1 MSFGNNPNFDQSRE
15 ILPSQSAKIEVI
27 GVGGGGSN
35 AVNRMINSDL
45 EGVSFRVLNTD
56 AQALLQSSA
65 ESRVQ
70 LGQNLTRG
78 LGAGGNPS
86 IGQKAA
92 EESKEELQQALER
105 SDLVFIAAGMGGGT
119 GTGAA
124 PVVAE
129 VAKQSGALTVGI
141 VTKPFSFEGK
151 RRMRQAEEGIAR
163 LAENVDTLIVIP
175 NDRLKDVIAGAPL
188 QEAFRNADDVL
199 RMGVIGISDIIT
211 CPGLVNVDFADVRS
225 VMTEAGTALLG
236 IGIGSGRS
244 RAIEAAQAAMNSPL
258 LEAARI
264 DGAKGCVINITGGK
278 DMTLEDM
285 TSASEIIY
293 DVVDQEANIIVGA
306 VVDEA
311 MEGEIQVTVIAS
323 GFETTQPLNQQRIKN
338 RLSNQPLYNY
348 SDNKESGASIPEF
361 LRLRQNK
368 KNIFNGKIMEIEGL
382 PNLKLEQAF
391 ELTDATAERS
401 CAGST
406 ILLSQETVQ
415 EYLKSNIC
423 LLEKMIEGNYEDSK
437 SISRRINDMENWFK
451 KPSFIQP
458 DLNAQYEE
466 IIEIDLAKVTQPIVA
481 CPNDPDNV
489 IEITDVANTNIDEVF
504 IGSCMTNIGHYR
516 AAAKVLEG
524 VQNLKAKLWI
534 CPPTKMD
541 EETLKAEGY
550 YKIFED
556 CGARLELPGC
566 SLCMGN
572 QARVDEGS
580 VVFSTSTRNFDNR
593 LGKNAQVFLGSAE
606 LAAVCALL
614 GKIPTLEEYQDIT
627 KNKINPYSDELY
639 RYLQFDE
646 IQDFSL
652 SK

>member
-1 MSFGNNPNFDQSRE
+1 MSFGNNPNFDQSKD
-15 ILPSQSAKIEVI
+15 ILPSQNAKIEVI

-35 AVNRMINSDL
+35 AVNRMIDSDL

-65 ESRVQ
+65 DRRVQ

-92 EESKEELQQALER
+92 EESKDELQQTLEG

-199 RMGVIGISDIIT
+199 RMGVKGISDIIT

-244 RAIEAAQAAMNSPL
+244 RALEAAQAAMNSPL

-293 DVVDQEANIIVGA
+293 DVVDPEANIIVGA
-306 VVDEA
+306 VIDES
-311 MEGEIQVTVIAS
+311 MEGEIQVTVIAT
-323 GFETTQPLNQQRIKN
+323 GFETNQPLKQQRIKN
-338 RLSNQPLYNY
+338 RLSNQPLYNI
-348 SDNKESGASIPEF
+348 SDNKDTGTNIPEF

-368 KNIFNGKIMEIEGL
+368 RDIE
-382 PNLKLEQAF
+382 
-391 ELTDATAERS
+391 
-401 CAGST
+401 
-406 ILLSQETVQ
+406 
-415 EYLKSNIC
+415 
-423 LLEKMIEGNYEDSK
+423 
-437 SISRRINDMENWFK
+437 
-451 KPSFIQP
+451 
-458 DLNAQYEE
+458 
-466 IIEIDLAKVTQPIVA
+466 
-481 CPNDPDNV
+481 
-489 IEITDVANTNIDEVF
+489 
-504 IGSCMTNIGHYR
+504 
-516 AAAKVLEG
+516 
-524 VQNLKAKLWI
+524 
-534 CPPTKMD
+534 
-541 EETLKAEGY
+541 
-550 YKIFED
+550 
-556 CGARLELPGC
+556 
-566 SLCMGN
+566 
-572 QARVDEGS
+572 
-580 VVFSTSTRNFDNR
+580 
-593 LGKNAQVFLGSAE
+593 
-606 LAAVCALL
+606 
-614 GKIPTLEEYQDIT
+614 
-627 KNKINPYSDELY
+627 
-639 RYLQFDE
+639 
-646 IQDFSL
+646 
-652 SK
+652 

>member
-1 MSFGNNPNFDQSRE
+1 MSFGNNPNLDQSKG
-15 ILPSQSAKIEVI
+15 ILPSQNAKIEVI

-35 AVNRMINSDL
+35 AVNRMIDSDL

-65 ESRVQ
+65 DRRVQ

-92 EESKEELQQALER
+92 EESKDELQQTLEG

-199 RMGVIGISDIIT
+199 RMGVKGISDIIT

-244 RAIEAAQAAMNSPL
+244 RALEAAQAAMNSPL

-293 DVVDQEANIIVGA
+293 DVVDPEANIIVGA
-306 VVDEA
+306 VIDES
-311 MEGEIQVTVIAS
+311 MEGEIQVTVIAT
-323 GFETTQPLNQQRIKN
+323 GFETNQPLKQQRIKN
-338 RLSNQPLYNY
+338 RLSNQPLYNL
-348 SDNKESGASIPEF
+348 SDKKDNGTNIPEF

-368 KNIFNGKIMEIEGL
+368 KDIE
-382 PNLKLEQAF
+382 
-391 ELTDATAERS
+391 
-401 CAGST
+401 
-406 ILLSQETVQ
+406 
-415 EYLKSNIC
+415 
-423 LLEKMIEGNYEDSK
+423 
-437 SISRRINDMENWFK
+437 
-451 KPSFIQP
+451 
-458 DLNAQYEE
+458 
-466 IIEIDLAKVTQPIVA
+466 
-481 CPNDPDNV
+481 
-489 IEITDVANTNIDEVF
+489 
-504 IGSCMTNIGHYR
+504 
-516 AAAKVLEG
+516 
-524 VQNLKAKLWI
+524 
-534 CPPTKMD
+534 
-541 EETLKAEGY
+541 
-550 YKIFED
+550 
-556 CGARLELPGC
+556 
-566 SLCMGN
+566 
-572 QARVDEGS
+572 
-580 VVFSTSTRNFDNR
+580 
-593 LGKNAQVFLGSAE
+593 
-606 LAAVCALL
+606 
-614 GKIPTLEEYQDIT
+614 
-627 KNKINPYSDELY
+627 
-639 RYLQFDE
+639 
-646 IQDFSL
+646 
-652 SK
+652 

>member
-1 MSFGNNPNFDQSRE
+1 MVGYLFNKYFKDFPQQIHTYGLSEFIMHPILVIESYLEMSFGNNPNFDQSRE
-15 ILPSQSAKIEVI
+15 ILPSQNAKIEVI

-65 ESRVQ
+65 ERRVQ

-92 EESKEELQQALER
+92 EESKEELQQALDG

-199 RMGVIGISDIIT
+199 RMGVKGISDIIT
-211 CPGLVNVDFADVRS
+211 CPGLVNVDFADIRS

-244 RAIEAAQAAMNSPL
+244 RALEAAQAAMNSPL

-311 MEGEIQVTVIAS
+311 MEGEIQVTVIAT
-323 GFETTQPLNQQRIKN
+323 GFETNQPLKQQRIKN
-338 RLSNQPLYNY
+338 RLSNQPLYNM
-348 SDNKESGASIPEF
+348 SENKDSGASIPEF

-368 KNIFNGKIMEIEGL
+368 K
-382 PNLKLEQAF
+382 
-391 ELTDATAERS
+391 D
-401 CAGST
+401 
-406 ILLSQETVQ
+406 
-415 EYLKSNIC
+415 
-423 LLEKMIEGNYEDSK
+423 
-437 SISRRINDMENWFK
+437 
-451 KPSFIQP
+451 
-458 DLNAQYEE
+458 
-466 IIEIDLAKVTQPIVA
+466 ID
-481 CPNDPDNV
+481 
-489 IEITDVANTNIDEVF
+489 
-504 IGSCMTNIGHYR
+504 
-516 AAAKVLEG
+516 
-524 VQNLKAKLWI
+524 
-534 CPPTKMD
+534 
-541 EETLKAEGY
+541 
-550 YKIFED
+550 
-556 CGARLELPGC
+556 
-566 SLCMGN
+566 
-572 QARVDEGS
+572 
-580 VVFSTSTRNFDNR
+580 
-593 LGKNAQVFLGSAE
+593 
-606 LAAVCALL
+606 
-614 GKIPTLEEYQDIT
+614 
-627 KNKINPYSDELY
+627 
-639 RYLQFDE
+639 
-646 IQDFSL
+646 
-652 SK
+652 

>member
-15 ILPSQSAKIEVI
+15 ILPSQNAKIEVI

-45 EGVSFRVLNTD
+45 DGVSFRVLNTD
-56 AQALLQSSA
+56 AQALLQSAA

-92 EESKEELQQALER
+92 EESKEELQQALEG

-199 RMGVIGISDIIT
+199 RMGVKGISDIIT
-211 CPGLVNVDFADVRS
+211 CPGLVNVDFADIRS

-244 RAIEAAQAAMNSPL
+244 RALEAAQAAMNSPL

-311 MEGEIQVTVIAS
+311 MEGEIQVTVIAT
-323 GFETTQPLNQQRIKN
+323 GFETNQPLKQQRIKN
-338 RLSNQPLYNY
+338 RLSNQPLYNM
-348 SDNKESGASIPEF
+348 SENKDAGASIPEF

-368 KNIFNGKIMEIEGL
+368 K
-382 PNLKLEQAF
+382 
-391 ELTDATAERS
+391 D
-401 CAGST
+401 
-406 ILLSQETVQ
+406 
-415 EYLKSNIC
+415 
-423 LLEKMIEGNYEDSK
+423 
-437 SISRRINDMENWFK
+437 
-451 KPSFIQP
+451 
-458 DLNAQYEE
+458 
-466 IIEIDLAKVTQPIVA
+466 ID
-481 CPNDPDNV
+481 
-489 IEITDVANTNIDEVF
+489 
-504 IGSCMTNIGHYR
+504 
-516 AAAKVLEG
+516 
-524 VQNLKAKLWI
+524 
-534 CPPTKMD
+534 
-541 EETLKAEGY
+541 
-550 YKIFED
+550 
-556 CGARLELPGC
+556 
-566 SLCMGN
+566 
-572 QARVDEGS
+572 
-580 VVFSTSTRNFDNR
+580 
-593 LGKNAQVFLGSAE
+593 
-606 LAAVCALL
+606 
-614 GKIPTLEEYQDIT
+614 
-627 KNKINPYSDELY
+627 
-639 RYLQFDE
+639 
-646 IQDFSL
+646 
-652 SK
+652 

>member
-15 ILPSQSAKIEVI
+15 ILPSQNAKIEVI

-92 EESKEELQQALER
+92 EESKEELQQALEG

-199 RMGVIGISDIIT
+199 RMGVKGISDIIT

-306 VVDEA
+306 VVDES
-311 MEGEIQVTVIAS
+311 MEGEIQVTVIAT
-323 GFETTQPLNQQRIKN
+323 GFETNQPLKQQRIKN

-348 SDNKESGASIPEF
+348 SDNKEGGASIPEF

-368 KNIFNGKIMEIEGL
+368 K
-382 PNLKLEQAF
+382 
-391 ELTDATAERS
+391 D
-401 CAGST
+401 
-406 ILLSQETVQ
+406 
-415 EYLKSNIC
+415 
-423 LLEKMIEGNYEDSK
+423 
-437 SISRRINDMENWFK
+437 
-451 KPSFIQP
+451 
-458 DLNAQYEE
+458 
-466 IIEIDLAKVTQPIVA
+466 IV
-481 CPNDPDNV
+481 
-489 IEITDVANTNIDEVF
+489 
-504 IGSCMTNIGHYR
+504 
-516 AAAKVLEG
+516 
-524 VQNLKAKLWI
+524 
-534 CPPTKMD
+534 
-541 EETLKAEGY
+541 
-550 YKIFED
+550 
-556 CGARLELPGC
+556 
-566 SLCMGN
+566 
-572 QARVDEGS
+572 
-580 VVFSTSTRNFDNR
+580 
-593 LGKNAQVFLGSAE
+593 
-606 LAAVCALL
+606 
-614 GKIPTLEEYQDIT
+614 
-627 KNKINPYSDELY
+627 
-639 RYLQFDE
+639 
-646 IQDFSL
+646 
-652 SK
+652 

>member
-1 MSFGNNPNFDQSRE
+1 MSFGNNPNFDQSKD
-15 ILPSQSAKIEVI
+15 ILPSQNAKIEVI

-35 AVNRMINSDL
+35 AVNRMIDSDL

-65 ESRVQ
+65 DRKVQ

-92 EESKEELQQALER
+92 EESKDELQQTLEG

-199 RMGVIGISDIIT
+199 RMGVKGISDIIT

-244 RAIEAAQAAMNSPL
+244 RALEAAQAAMNSPL

-293 DVVDQEANIIVGA
+293 DVVDPEANIIVGA
-306 VVDEA
+306 VIDES
-311 MEGEIQVTVIAS
+311 MEGEIQVTVIAT
-323 GFETTQPLNQQRIKN
+323 GFETNQPLKQQRIKN
-338 RLSNQPLYNY
+338 ILSNQPLYNV
-348 SDNKESGASIPEF
+348 SDNKDTGTNIPEF

-368 KNIFNGKIMEIEGL
+368 KDIE
-382 PNLKLEQAF
+382 
-391 ELTDATAERS
+391 
-401 CAGST
+401 
-406 ILLSQETVQ
+406 
-415 EYLKSNIC
+415 
-423 LLEKMIEGNYEDSK
+423 
-437 SISRRINDMENWFK
+437 
-451 KPSFIQP
+451 
-458 DLNAQYEE
+458 
-466 IIEIDLAKVTQPIVA
+466 
-481 CPNDPDNV
+481 
-489 IEITDVANTNIDEVF
+489 
-504 IGSCMTNIGHYR
+504 
-516 AAAKVLEG
+516 
-524 VQNLKAKLWI
+524 
-534 CPPTKMD
+534 
-541 EETLKAEGY
+541 
-550 YKIFED
+550 
-556 CGARLELPGC
+556 
-566 SLCMGN
+566 
-572 QARVDEGS
+572 
-580 VVFSTSTRNFDNR
+580 
-593 LGKNAQVFLGSAE
+593 
-606 LAAVCALL
+606 
-614 GKIPTLEEYQDIT
+614 
-627 KNKINPYSDELY
+627 
-639 RYLQFDE
+639 
-646 IQDFSL
+646 
-652 SK
+652 

>member
-15 ILPSQSAKIEVI
+15 ILPSQNAKIEVI

-35 AVNRMINSDL
+35 AVNRLINSDL
-45 EGVSFRVLNTD
+45 DGVSFRVLNTD
-56 AQALLQSSA
+56 AQALLQSAA

-92 EESKEELQQALER
+92 EESKEELQQALEG

-199 RMGVIGISDIIT
+199 RMGVKGISDIIT
-211 CPGLVNVDFADVRS
+211 CPGLVNVDFADIRS

-244 RAIEAAQAAMNSPL
+244 RALEAAQAAMNSPL

-311 MEGEIQVTVIAS
+311 MEGEIQVTVIAT
-323 GFETTQPLNQQRIKN
+323 GFETNQPLKQQRIKN
-338 RLSNQPLYNY
+338 RLSNQPLYNM
-348 SDNKESGASIPEF
+348 SENKDSGASIPEF

-368 KNIFNGKIMEIEGL
+368 K
-382 PNLKLEQAF
+382 
-391 ELTDATAERS
+391 D
-401 CAGST
+401 
-406 ILLSQETVQ
+406 
-415 EYLKSNIC
+415 
-423 LLEKMIEGNYEDSK
+423 
-437 SISRRINDMENWFK
+437 
-451 KPSFIQP
+451 
-458 DLNAQYEE
+458 
-466 IIEIDLAKVTQPIVA
+466 ID
-481 CPNDPDNV
+481 
-489 IEITDVANTNIDEVF
+489 
-504 IGSCMTNIGHYR
+504 
-516 AAAKVLEG
+516 
-524 VQNLKAKLWI
+524 
-534 CPPTKMD
+534 
-541 EETLKAEGY
+541 
-550 YKIFED
+550 
-556 CGARLELPGC
+556 
-566 SLCMGN
+566 
-572 QARVDEGS
+572 
-580 VVFSTSTRNFDNR
+580 
-593 LGKNAQVFLGSAE
+593 
-606 LAAVCALL
+606 
-614 GKIPTLEEYQDIT
+614 
-627 KNKINPYSDELY
+627 
-639 RYLQFDE
+639 
-646 IQDFSL
+646 
-652 SK
+652 

>member
-15 ILPSQSAKIEVI
+15 ILPSQNAKIEVI

-92 EESKEELQQALER
+92 EESKEELQQALDG
-105 SDLVFIAAGMGGGT
+105 SDLVSIAAGMGGGT

-199 RMGVIGISDIIT
+199 RMGVKGISDIIT

-311 MEGEIQVTVIAS
+311 MEGEIQVTVIAT
-323 GFETTQPLNQQRIKN
+323 GFEMTQSLNQQRIKN
-338 RLSNQPLYNY
+338 RLSNQPLYSY

-368 KNIFNGKIMEIEGL
+368 K
-382 PNLKLEQAF
+382 
-391 ELTDATAERS
+391 D
-401 CAGST
+401 
-406 ILLSQETVQ
+406 
-415 EYLKSNIC
+415 
-423 LLEKMIEGNYEDSK
+423 
-437 SISRRINDMENWFK
+437 
-451 KPSFIQP
+451 
-458 DLNAQYEE
+458 
-466 IIEIDLAKVTQPIVA
+466 
-481 CPNDPDNV
+481 
-489 IEITDVANTNIDEVF
+489 
-504 IGSCMTNIGHYR
+504 IG
-516 AAAKVLEG
+516 
-524 VQNLKAKLWI
+524 
-534 CPPTKMD
+534 
-541 EETLKAEGY
+541 
-550 YKIFED
+550 
-556 CGARLELPGC
+556 
-566 SLCMGN
+566 
-572 QARVDEGS
+572 
-580 VVFSTSTRNFDNR
+580 
-593 LGKNAQVFLGSAE
+593 
-606 LAAVCALL
+606 
-614 GKIPTLEEYQDIT
+614 
-627 KNKINPYSDELY
+627 
-639 RYLQFDE
+639 
-646 IQDFSL
+646 
-652 SK
+652 

>member
-1 MSFGNNPNFDQSRE
+1 MSFGNNPNFDQSKD
-15 ILPSQSAKIEVI
+15 ILPSQNAKIEVI

-35 AVNRMINSDL
+35 AVNRMIDSDL

-65 ESRVQ
+65 DRRVQ

-92 EESKEELQQALER
+92 EESKDELQQTLDG

-199 RMGVIGISDIIT
+199 RMGVKGISDIIT

-244 RAIEAAQAAMNSPL
+244 RALEAAQAAMNSPL

-293 DVVDQEANIIVGA
+293 DVVDPEANIIVGA
-306 VVDEA
+306 VIDES
-311 MEGEIQVTVIAS
+311 MEGEIQVTVIAT
-323 GFETTQPLNQQRIKN
+323 GFETNQPLKQQRIKN
-338 RLSNQPLYNY
+338 RLSNQPLYNI
-348 SDNKESGASIPEF
+348 SDNKDTGANIPEF

-368 KNIFNGKIMEIEGL
+368 KDIE
-382 PNLKLEQAF
+382 
-391 ELTDATAERS
+391 
-401 CAGST
+401 
-406 ILLSQETVQ
+406 
-415 EYLKSNIC
+415 
-423 LLEKMIEGNYEDSK
+423 
-437 SISRRINDMENWFK
+437 
-451 KPSFIQP
+451 
-458 DLNAQYEE
+458 
-466 IIEIDLAKVTQPIVA
+466 
-481 CPNDPDNV
+481 
-489 IEITDVANTNIDEVF
+489 
-504 IGSCMTNIGHYR
+504 
-516 AAAKVLEG
+516 
-524 VQNLKAKLWI
+524 
-534 CPPTKMD
+534 
-541 EETLKAEGY
+541 
-550 YKIFED
+550 
-556 CGARLELPGC
+556 
-566 SLCMGN
+566 
-572 QARVDEGS
+572 
-580 VVFSTSTRNFDNR
+580 
-593 LGKNAQVFLGSAE
+593 
-606 LAAVCALL
+606 
-614 GKIPTLEEYQDIT
+614 
-627 KNKINPYSDELY
+627 
-639 RYLQFDE
+639 
-646 IQDFSL
+646 
-652 SK
+652 

>member
-1 MSFGNNPNFDQSRE
+1 MSFGNNPNFDQSKD
-15 ILPSQSAKIEVI
+15 ILPSQNAKIEVI

-35 AVNRMINSDL
+35 AVNRMIDSDL

-65 ESRVQ
+65 DRRVQ

-92 EESKEELQQALER
+92 EESKDELQQALEG

-151 RRMRQAEEGIAR
+151 RRMRQAEEGITR

-199 RMGVIGISDIIT
+199 RMGVKGISDIIT

-244 RAIEAAQAAMNSPL
+244 RALEAAQAAMNSPL

-293 DVVDQEANIIVGA
+293 DVVDPEANIIVGA
-306 VVDEA
+306 VIDES
-311 MEGEIQVTVIAS
+311 MEGEIQVTVIAT
-323 GFETTQPLNQQRIKN
+323 GFETNQPLKQQRIKN
-338 RLSNQPLYNY
+338 RLSNQPLYNI
-348 SDNKESGASIPEF
+348 SDNKDTGTNIPEF

-368 KNIFNGKIMEIEGL
+368 KDIE
-382 PNLKLEQAF
+382 
-391 ELTDATAERS
+391 
-401 CAGST
+401 
-406 ILLSQETVQ
+406 
-415 EYLKSNIC
+415 
-423 LLEKMIEGNYEDSK
+423 
-437 SISRRINDMENWFK
+437 
-451 KPSFIQP
+451 
-458 DLNAQYEE
+458 
-466 IIEIDLAKVTQPIVA
+466 
-481 CPNDPDNV
+481 
-489 IEITDVANTNIDEVF
+489 
-504 IGSCMTNIGHYR
+504 
-516 AAAKVLEG
+516 
-524 VQNLKAKLWI
+524 
-534 CPPTKMD
+534 
-541 EETLKAEGY
+541 
-550 YKIFED
+550 
-556 CGARLELPGC
+556 
-566 SLCMGN
+566 
-572 QARVDEGS
+572 
-580 VVFSTSTRNFDNR
+580 
-593 LGKNAQVFLGSAE
+593 
-606 LAAVCALL
+606 
-614 GKIPTLEEYQDIT
+614 
-627 KNKINPYSDELY
+627 
-639 RYLQFDE
+639 
-646 IQDFSL
+646 
-652 SK
+652 

>member
-1 MSFGNNPNFDQSRE
+1 MSFGNNPNFNQSRE
-15 ILPSQSAKIEVI
+15 ILPSQNAKIEVI

-92 EESKEELQQALER
+92 EESKEELQQALEG

-199 RMGVIGISDIIT
+199 RMGVKGISDIIT
-211 CPGLVNVDFADVRS
+211 CPGLVNVDFADIRS

-244 RAIEAAQAAMNSPL
+244 RALEAAQAAMNSPL

-264 DGAKGCVINITGGK
+264 DGAKGCVINITGGR

-311 MEGEIQVTVIAS
+311 MEGEIQVTVIAT
-323 GFETTQPLNQQRIKN
+323 GFETNQPLKQQRIKN
-338 RLSNQPLYNY
+338 RLSNQPLYNI
-348 SDNKESGASIPEF
+348 SENKDSGATIPEF
-361 LRLRQNK
+361 LRLRQSK
-368 KNIFNGKIMEIEGL
+368 K
-382 PNLKLEQAF
+382 
-391 ELTDATAERS
+391 D
-401 CAGST
+401 
-406 ILLSQETVQ
+406 
-415 EYLKSNIC
+415 
-423 LLEKMIEGNYEDSK
+423 
-437 SISRRINDMENWFK
+437 
-451 KPSFIQP
+451 
-458 DLNAQYEE
+458 
-466 IIEIDLAKVTQPIVA
+466 ID
-481 CPNDPDNV
+481 
-489 IEITDVANTNIDEVF
+489 
-504 IGSCMTNIGHYR
+504 
-516 AAAKVLEG
+516 
-524 VQNLKAKLWI
+524 
-534 CPPTKMD
+534 
-541 EETLKAEGY
+541 
-550 YKIFED
+550 
-556 CGARLELPGC
+556 
-566 SLCMGN
+566 
-572 QARVDEGS
+572 
-580 VVFSTSTRNFDNR
+580 
-593 LGKNAQVFLGSAE
+593 
-606 LAAVCALL
+606 
-614 GKIPTLEEYQDIT
+614 
-627 KNKINPYSDELY
+627 
-639 RYLQFDE
+639 
-646 IQDFSL
+646 
-652 SK
+652 

>member
-15 ILPSQSAKIEVI
+15 ILPSQNAKIEVI

-45 EGVSFRVLNTD
+45 DGVSFRVLNTD
-56 AQALLQSSA
+56 AQALLQSAA

-92 EESKEELQQALER
+92 EESKEELQQALEG

-199 RMGVIGISDIIT
+199 RMGVKGISDIIT
-211 CPGLVNVDFADVRS
+211 CPGLVNVDFADIRS

-244 RAIEAAQAAMNSPL
+244 RALEAAQAAMNSPL

-311 MEGEIQVTVIAS
+311 MEGEIQVTVIAT
-323 GFETTQPLNQQRIKN
+323 GFETNQPLKQQRIKN
-338 RLSNQPLYNY
+338 RLSNQPLYNM
-348 SDNKESGASIPEF
+348 SENKDSGASIPEF
-361 LRLRQNK
+361 LRLRQTK
-368 KNIFNGKIMEIEGL
+368 K
-382 PNLKLEQAF
+382 
-391 ELTDATAERS
+391 D
-401 CAGST
+401 
-406 ILLSQETVQ
+406 
-415 EYLKSNIC
+415 
-423 LLEKMIEGNYEDSK
+423 
-437 SISRRINDMENWFK
+437 
-451 KPSFIQP
+451 
-458 DLNAQYEE
+458 
-466 IIEIDLAKVTQPIVA
+466 ID
-481 CPNDPDNV
+481 
-489 IEITDVANTNIDEVF
+489 
-504 IGSCMTNIGHYR
+504 
-516 AAAKVLEG
+516 
-524 VQNLKAKLWI
+524 
-534 CPPTKMD
+534 
-541 EETLKAEGY
+541 
-550 YKIFED
+550 
-556 CGARLELPGC
+556 
-566 SLCMGN
+566 
-572 QARVDEGS
+572 
-580 VVFSTSTRNFDNR
+580 
-593 LGKNAQVFLGSAE
+593 
-606 LAAVCALL
+606 
-614 GKIPTLEEYQDIT
+614 
-627 KNKINPYSDELY
+627 
-639 RYLQFDE
+639 
-646 IQDFSL
+646 
-652 SK
+652 